1 MAPVGRATVA
11 CVSGAILVNAAAGVD
26 VVILVGG
33 TVVVVVAAA
42 AAAETRALVGAVSLC
57 ALPTAI
63 EGAATLTALT
73 ALTVLTALTALTACK
88 SPFLRIKLVNGAA
101 TEEEEVAEA
110 EQPME
115 AAERPLADKAVCAG
129 VVDDDSVD
137 ENTIEAAPLADE
149 AAA

>member
-73 ALTVLTALTALTACK
+73 ALTVLTALTACK

>member
-42 AAAETRALVGAVSLC
+42 AAAETRALVGGVSLC

-73 ALTVLTALTALTACK
+73 ALTVLTALTACK